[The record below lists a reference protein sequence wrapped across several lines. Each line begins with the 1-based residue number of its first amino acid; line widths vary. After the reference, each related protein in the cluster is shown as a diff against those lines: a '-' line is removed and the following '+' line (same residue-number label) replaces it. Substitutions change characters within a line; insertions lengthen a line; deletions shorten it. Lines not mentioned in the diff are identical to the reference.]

1 MGVLISFL
9 QCGFVRTNERRTLCY
24 LFPFRHNIPQ
34 FLGFCP
40 SFTVHVGTAL
50 SGMCLLQ
57 EIASLWKVQRYQQS
71 GGRGV
76 FPVYLKGHTK
86 EVKKKLCL
94 LTRQVANLACGSKL
108 SERRLQTTSQVP
120 LPPSKVPSDWG
131 SLLERPCWYQS
142 LHSRWRQLLQ
152 SGVSKGLDLRQNVWG
167 LFCFGL
173 VCFLVV
179 FLWRERKGEETN
191 TFSKTTPGMFKQL
204 FIYLTCILWLLCF
217 S

>member
-1 MGVLISFL
+1 M
-9 QCGFVRTNERRTLCY
+9 
-24 LFPFRHNIPQ
+24 
-34 FLGFCP
+34 
-40 SFTVHVGTAL
+40 
-50 SGMCLLQ
+50 
-57 EIASLWKVQRYQQS
+57 
-71 GGRGV
+71 
-76 FPVYLKGHTK
+76 
-86 EVKKKLCL
+86 
-94 LTRQVANLACGSKL
+94 ANLACGSKL

-120 LPPSKVPSDWG
+120 LPPSKMPSDWG
-131 SLLERPCWYQS
+131 SLLERPCRYQS

-152 SGVSKGLDLRQNVWG
+152 SGISKGLDLRQNMWR

-217 S
+217 SWLNVHAYINAKLLARNMKIYSSSSQSYPKQLCSFPSRICISKYLGKNDSKEQFDFS